1 MCILSFLLGR
11 RSRFIFRM
19 RFLRSSEARVIL
31 CIWAAVSFVAGWI
44 WRLYHATG
52 DGRLFNYSVHLSSVR
67 QFEERRAPRW
77 VKSGSSVGSGL
88 LFAAGLFVGLVLK
101 GVLLG
106 VLLFALGGILFAIRG
121 YLNTGDKAVAGALMF
136 VALVAIGIEAVVYF
150 LGP

>member
-1 MCILSFLLGR
+1 VKLG
-11 RSRFIFRM
+11 
-19 RFLRSSEARVIL
+19 L
-31 CIWAAVSFVAGWI
+31 
-44 WRLYHATG
+44 
-52 DGRLFNYSVHLSSVR
+52 
-67 QFEERRAPRW
+67 
-77 VKSGSSVGSGL
+77 SVGSGL